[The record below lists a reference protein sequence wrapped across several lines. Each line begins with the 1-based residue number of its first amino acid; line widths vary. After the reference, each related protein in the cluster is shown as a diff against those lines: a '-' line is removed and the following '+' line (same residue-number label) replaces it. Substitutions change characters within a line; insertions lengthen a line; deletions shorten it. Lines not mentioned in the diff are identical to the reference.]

1 MTTLYIILGI
11 VAILGFSLLYG
22 YYTGKITDK
31 DGDFIP
37 DELEERAERVK
48 EEFDDIINA
57 IEEVGNQIGDIPKAV
72 KGQPRKGRKPKNT
85 K

>member
-1 MTTLYIILGI
+1 MTTVYIILGI
-11 VAILGFSLLYG
+11 VAILGFSLLYA
-22 YYTGKITDK
+22 YKTGKLTDK

-37 DELEERAERVK
+37 DELEDRAKRVK
-48 EEFDDIINA
+48 EEFDDIMDA

-72 KGQPRKGRKPKNT
+72 KGKPRTGRKPK

>member
-1 MTTLYIILGI
+1 MTIVYIIVGA
-11 VAILGFSLLYG
+11 AILTGTLLLIAYK
-22 YYTGKITDK
+22 TGKLTDK

-37 DELEERAERVK
+37 DELEDRAKRVK
-48 EEFDDIINA
+48 EEFEDIMEA

-72 KGQPRKGRKPKNT
+72 KGEPRKGRKPKNT